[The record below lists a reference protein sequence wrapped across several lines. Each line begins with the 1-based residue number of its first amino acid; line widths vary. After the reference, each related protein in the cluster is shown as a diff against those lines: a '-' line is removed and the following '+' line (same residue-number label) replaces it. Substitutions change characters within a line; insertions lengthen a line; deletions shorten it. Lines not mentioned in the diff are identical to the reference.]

1 MSDKPVHYTSIHVQ
15 EARELLNDPDTV
27 IIDIRDKVTFEAGN
41 IPNSIN
47 VSEETIVDF
56 LGSTDDQAPLLS
68 IVIMVSIVK
77 TRLNILSKMDFNLFL
92 VLMVGILNIFSRNP
106 VK

>member
-41 IPNSIN
+41 IPIPSMFRKRLSLI
-47 VSEETIVDF
+47 F
-56 LGSTDDQAPLLS
+56 LDPQTTKHLC
-68 IVIMVSIVK
+68 
-77 TRLNILSKMDFNLFL
+77 
-92 VLMVGILNIFSRNP
+92 
-106 VK
+106 